1 MPTQKLTCSTAEKPK
16 VMPKSGLPLRKLEL
30 QCGTANRGLWM
41 NMYFSVNLN
50 KFIKDLTEAS
60 GQFKHIITITQ
71 SVHAWRCIFLAE
83 STDILANFFC
93 IETFRPSMLGWAK
106 EQTLFSTI
114 APDHKVDGVEVRQ
127 RRWPNNLKLSSFT
140 SILMLVEPLG
150 AMPVRTPLT
159 WSCSAYHSQASWR
172 GPSHHQWAS
181 WSSSRCSLFMPGWA
195 EGRSNTPC
203 LFTSILFLWNRLFK

>member
-1 MPTQKLTCSTAEKPK
+1 M
-16 VMPKSGLPLRKLEL
+16 
-30 QCGTANRGLWM
+30 
-41 NMYFSVNLN
+41 
-50 KFIKDLTEAS
+50 
-60 GQFKHIITITQ
+60 
-71 SVHAWRCIFLAE
+71 AE

-159 WSCSAYHSQASWR
+159 
-172 GPSHHQWAS
+172 
-181 WSSSRCSLFMPGWA
+181 
-195 EGRSNTPC
+195 
-203 LFTSILFLWNRLFK
+203 